1 MSKGVTSVHYE
12 TTLTVGVGLF
22 VVKCSQGTS
31 RTSEGRAE
39 GISLNL
45 VTFVMW
51 DVQTSYSKIPY

>member
-12 TTLTVGVGLF
+12 ATLAVSVGLF

-39 GISLNL
+39 GISLKV
-45 VTFVMW
+45 VTLVMW
-51 DVQTSYSKIPY
+51 GRAEVV